1 MGLLRRID
9 DAGLGTPPPPAPVVI
24 ADPPSAP
31 PEAPSNGD
39 GQGSRGGTAPPSFPL
54 PGAAARTA
62 LGVVSG
68 AVRTATISRE
78 LKHRVKNRLIAE
90 LDPAMDLSKTVE
102 VRQRI
107 KTLFDLVVEGE
118 NIMLTRVDRDRLF
131 EEATADIIGFG
142 PIEPLLQDSTI
153 SEVMVNG
160 PNQIYIEQKGKLC
173 LADVSFDDDEHVRRI
188 IDRIVSPLG
197 RHVDESSPICDARLP
212 DGSRVNI
219 VLPPV
224 SLVGPTIT
232 IRKFSK
238 TPLAIDDL
246 IRFGSLSPET
256 AEFLRACVL
265 SRLNVVV
272 SGGTGSG
279 KTTLLNVLS
288 SFIPDDERIITVE
301 DAAELQLR
309 QEHVVR
315 LEARPPN
322 IEGKGAIT
330 IRDLV
335 INCLRMRPERIVV
348 GECRGREA
356 LDMLQAMNTGHD
368 GSLTTGHANSPR
380 DMLSR
385 LETMVLMAGMDL
397 PVRAIREQVA
407 SAVDL
412 IVQQSRMRDGSRKIT
427 AITEVQG
434 MEGDMITLQD
444 VFTFEQESFEAGKVI
459 GRIKPTGVRPKF
471 MPRLEDAGIRLS
483 PTVFGLSE
491 RFF

>member
-1 MGLLRRID
+1 MGLLRRIEGAGAPPKPETAGGNGAPAAAP
-9 DAGLGTPPPPAPVVI
+9 DAGSVAPPPPAPRQ
-24 ADPPSAP
+24 PP
-31 PEAPSNGD
+31 
-39 GQGSRGGTAPPSFPL
+39 
-54 PGAAARTA
+54 AAA
-62 LGVVSG
+62 
-68 AVRTATISRE
+68 VRPGQTQMVRD
-78 LKHRVKNRLIAE
+78 LKTRVKGKLIAE
-90 LDPAMDLSKTVE
+90 LDPNMDLSKTAE

-107 KTLFDLVVEGE
+107 KSLFDQIVESE
-118 NIMLTRVDRDRLF
+118 NIVLTRLERDKLF
-131 EEATADIIGFG
+131 EEVAADIIGFG
-142 PIEPLLQDSTI
+142 PIEPLLQDPAIT
-153 SEVMVNG
+153 EVMVNG
-160 PNQIYIEQKGKLC
+160 PIQIYIEQKGKLV
-173 LADVSFDDDEHVRRI
+173 LSEIKFDNDDHVRRI

-219 VLPPV
+219 VIPPI
-224 SLVGPTIT
+224 SLVGPCVT

-238 TPLAIDDL
+238 VPLTIDDL
-246 IRFGSLSPET
+246 IRFGSLTPET
-256 AEFLRACVL
+256 AEFLKACVL
-265 SRLNVVV
+265 ARLNIVV

-288 SFIPDDERIITVE
+288 SFIPDDERIVTVE
-301 DAAELQLR
+301 DASELQLR

-315 LEARPPN
+315 LEARPAN
-322 IEGKGAIT
+322 IEGKGAVT

-368 GSLTTGHANSPR
+368 GSLTTGHANAPR
-380 DMLSR
+380 DMLAR

-397 PVRAIREQVA
+397 PVSAIRQQVS

-427 AITEVQG
+427 NITEVQG
-434 MEGDMITLQD
+434 MEGEVIILQD
-444 VFTFEQESFEAGKVI
+444 VFVFEQEAMEAGKIV

-471 MPRLEDAGIRLS
+471 MPKIEDAGIRLPPS
-483 PTVFGLSE
+483 VFGISD